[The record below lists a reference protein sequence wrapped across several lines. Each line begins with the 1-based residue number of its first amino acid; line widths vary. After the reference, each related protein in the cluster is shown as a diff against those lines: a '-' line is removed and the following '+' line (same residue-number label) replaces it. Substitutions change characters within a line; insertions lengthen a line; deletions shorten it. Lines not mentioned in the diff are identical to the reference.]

1 MRPSIDLIF
10 LPGYINILVDA
21 SKGLK
26 KFLLSREVSN
36 ALRDVVPTDII
47 LLSLL

>member
-1 MRPSIDLIF
+1 M
-10 LPGYINILVDA
+10 LVDV

-26 KFLLSREVSN
+26 KFLLSKEDSR
-36 ALRDVVPTDII
+36 ALREVVPTDII